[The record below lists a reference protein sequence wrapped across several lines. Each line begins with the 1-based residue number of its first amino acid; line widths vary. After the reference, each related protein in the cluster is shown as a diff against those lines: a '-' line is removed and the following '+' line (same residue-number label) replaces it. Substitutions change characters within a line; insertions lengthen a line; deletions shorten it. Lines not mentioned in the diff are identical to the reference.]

1 METFLNAVH
10 VLFAVLLI
18 GPLVFA
24 PFAASRAIGRRSA
37 DGVRS
42 AAKQM
47 AFFGAGSLVVA
58 GLGVLALIASDRYD
72 FGTPWVI
79 ISITL
84 YVLALAL
91 IYFYAIPALRKAARM
106 VEEGVVGGRP
116 VAAGDE
122 ATQLAP
128 SSEDMRTKERLDA
141 IAGRIT
147 GAGALV
153 LLAFAAI
160 TVLMSA
166 RPFGS

>member
-1 METFLNAVH
+1 MLNAVH

-24 PFAASRAIGRRSA
+24 PFAARRAIGRRSA

-42 AAKQM
+42 AANQM

-58 GLGVLALIASDRYD
+58 GLGVLALLASDRYD

-84 YVLALAL
+84 YVFALVL

-106 VEEGVVGGRP
+106 VEEGVVGGRREMP
-116 VAAGDE
+116 DDE
-122 ATQLAP
+122 TTQFTP
-128 SSEDMRTKERLDA
+128 STEDLRTKERLDA
-141 IAGRIT
+141 ISGRII

-153 LLAFAAI
+153 LLVIAAI